1 MFADLKNDYE
11 DISVAEYSKWIENWL
26 ETLANLVEAENN
38 FDDTLDETNEH
49 FSEVCGKAY
58 EPVEYDFNHFNFCQG
73 GIMICS
79 GDNYKTYRVYY
90 GSDNDIKLYEHPR
103 EFYLIDERYV
113 VDIWTTLKQLPVKVV
128 HEKILEQQELQN
140 QEVEKILRNQLDRI
154 YFAGRIE

>member
-58 EPVEYDFNHFNFCQG
+58 EPVEYNFHHFSLCQG
-73 GIMICS
+73 YIMICS
-79 GDNYKTYRVYY
+79 WDNYKTYTVYY
-90 GSDNDIKLYEHPR
+90 SSDNDIKLYEHPR

-113 VDIWTTLKQLPVKVV
+113 VDIWTALKQLPVKVV

-140 QEVEKILRNQLDRI
+140 QEVEKILRNQLDQI

>member
-11 DISVAEYSKWIENWL
+11 DISVAEYLKWIENWL

-58 EPVEYDFNHFNFCQG
+58 EPVEYDFHHFNFCQG
-73 GIMICS
+73 DIMICS

-113 VDIWTTLKQLPVKVV
+113 VDIWTELKQLPVKEVY
-128 HEKILEQQELQN
+128 EKIRGQQVVEN
-140 QEVEKILRNQLDRI
+140 MNVEKKIRKQLDYI
-154 YFAGRIE
+154 QSAGRIE